1 MRYCCFHVVCEDFIT
16 FCESFFCLAVN
27 IFLDLWLVWC
37 WWRYW
42 DFIGIL
48 VIFRIVIDVVRSL
61 VWNFSL
67 TIFGYISRQVG
78 IISNLSLEIHFN
90 RLTSICFYR
99 RFCKGNFDHLARN
112 CHCRLRS
119 CILTIKFNSS

>member
-1 MRYCCFHVVCEDFIT
+1 MRYCCFHVVSEDLVT
-16 FCESFFCLAVN
+16 FVKSFSFFAVH
-27 IFLDLWLVWC
+27 IFLDFWFFWSR
-37 WWRYW
+37 WSYW
-42 DFIGIL
+42 NFIGIL

-99 RFCKGNFDHLARN
+99 SFCKGNFDHLARD

>member
-1 MRYCCFHVVCEDFIT
+1 MRYTCFHVIGEDLVAFVKS
-16 FCESFFCLAVN
+16 FSFFAVH
-27 IFLDLWLVWC
+27 IFLDFWLFWC

-99 RFCKGNFDHLARN
+99 SFCKGNFDHLARN
-112 CHCRLRS
+112 CYCRLRS